1 MDVHT
6 NMFFLLCPPHSH
18 ALHLSLLPLPQTSV
32 TQDIVSTIQQFFASH
47 HKGQVVFGMD
57 TLGKESLLCQWVT
70 QEMDG
75 RREGEGGEGERR
87 GGGEKEGGGG
97 GGRLR
102 VGGRVATDRRRR
114 GKGNNYPS

>member
-6 NMFFLLCPPHSH
+6 NMFFLLCPPHSP